1 MADEPRSL
9 SWVIPVILHA
19 CGEPQQTEAA
29 RWSGNVHNTTYG
41 FFTAGGKHQSSSGG

>member
-9 SWVIPVILHA
+9 SWVISVISHA

-29 RWSGNVHNTTYG
+29 RSGWNSNVHNAAYG
-41 FFTAGGKHQSSSGG
+41 FFTPSEKQQS